1 MSKHSTT
8 PRTLSRRLAALL
20 AALAL
25 LAAMALPVYAET
37 LDGAAGTAQAEIEDT
52 ISDSTVTTENDSTTP
67 EGEEETEDS
76 TANADGNNASENEDT
91 KDNASS
97 STTGDSNTTADD
109 AANDTPQTLPA
120 DNIGTTA
127 GKTTMDDTL
136 DTTDGDAKQNI
147 VTRSADD
154 AETADDAS
162 IQPVDEATSNGITYP
177 IMVYF
182 AVPENFNDSWSVKF
196 NAKKGDDNN
205 SWVKIKP
212 MTLKSPEYQGRRVFG
227 VELTESEC
235 EKGAFG
241 EIQFQYYEANNWQAE
256 YKITTSTSV
265 ETIANK
271 LFDAKDRK
279 WVEGYKPF
287 DPTDH
292 TAFKEKTMAFKNA
305 AATDLTNV
313 VAHFYEKTNGT
324 LTEVEKQVLDT
335 VSVGATVTFQIPTT
349 ACSYVQFTA
358 GDKNISSLY
367 NFYGQKV
374 GTGEESF
381 LFDETN
387 CFCFVYAE
395 KASNWTSGK
404 DGRTIF
410 YDATFS
416 KLSLDTAN
424 AIPSIVGG
432 DVYYYLTGPDKE
444 ALSGKMTKQSDDLY
458 YIDGVADGY
467 DHIIFA
473 ARKTGNDGIKPD
485 KLAQSGE
492 STANL
497 EIPLADQYAFP
508 CFYADTGDDSTYN
521 SRGDNQR
528 GGYWAEVNTLRDA
541 ETGKS
546 TIDKKKDVVAINKEG
561 TFVAD
566 RATKY
571 ISTTLYDYY
580 TDYELN
586 GNSRTDYGVYEG
598 PSHRNWVTFREFD
611 QAISD
616 YYKSY
621 DEKEANG
628 NKILYPIYTG
638 HFQPSQWT
646 APFRDIAEK
655 LNLYGWQDTYKT
667 FISANNSAGDEDNSA
682 EGKYDFAFQGIVAN
696 ELSAQGD
703 LLMNGGTKT
712 DSGVTPAATTLVEP
726 HFNERFLSGANSKNA
741 KLGEVYHNV
750 SFPFTKK
757 QIFLDE
763 PGVDYWWYDS
773 SKTSLYLREDTSKK
787 QLYLGNDKNSGKNNS
802 GETANYVDGKSKN
815 LDSSGRAYGEDST
828 DVKTQ
833 YGFFPFNESLG
844 NQVGVASKY
853 NYGYGAK
860 LEIPFSITSDG
871 KVESS
876 TTDKNGKKE
885 RVPIR
890 YYFSGDDDVWVFID
904 GKLVLDIGGAHG
916 KVSGILDFSQTDN
929 QKNTVTAYVSQVK
942 CNKYVGLGYGP
953 NEKKYG
959 PNGENITP
967 KTEITYTINPNEN
980 DENDESKKNKT
991 PTAYYQKN
999 PVEID
1004 DLTTGTHTLTMYYM
1018 ERGMWESNMAVAFN
1032 FPDYNELQVKKEVDV
1047 NGVNDLFKNC
1057 FKDKRFFNFTI
1068 RNQATHYGTT
1078 DAKGDTVTTINL
1090 LEPTKSTSDKKDFT
1104 TTVPSTT
1111 DTGDEN
1117 RFKIV
1122 NSPPADLKVTDG
1134 TTLLN
1139 WFAELEDLTPSPGS
1153 NKNKRYGILRLDG
1166 DQTIDITGMSYLSF
1180 DVYVDSKAGDAALSN
1195 MYLELR
1201 DSKGKQKGCLGQTF
1215 IGGKD
1220 LYGQVEMH
1228 NRQWITVKLSL
1239 GDVKAEK
1246 DFDEKHVKELRFG
1259 CNYPRSIYLRN
1270 IVFSSKAVP
1279 QTVTGFTTKQEDIAD
1294 YGSAQGGKLMPAV
1307 NAQYTSDAEKGTM
1320 VVDKNGGFVL
1330 KAGETISFKD
1340 QFRRGS
1346 YLSINEQV
1354 DKNLFDT
1361 QWTIYE
1367 DGKAVN
1373 KTKAGTGNKLTL
1385 DGDPISLKDRPGTA
1399 PDDGRIEKEDAEG
1412 NTQENNHYNG
1422 TKPSKKDENNNTI
1435 VFRSYANPDAT
1446 DADGETQLKV
1456 VFVNTVKTGS
1466 LTIVKQKAQGSDDLQ
1481 KTYQFKVRFTN
1492 VGGHALEDKAI
1503 VQPYEV
1509 TVGVPYVIN
1518 NIPVG
1523 TRFTIEEVTP
1533 EDGSKLTKVSVTGG
1547 GSGTTVLSNNTVR
1560 GSIVAGVAGDKNQA
1574 VATFTNTK
1582 QELLDIT
1589 GEKVWLD
1596 ASGKPVT
1603 SNLPDIYVQLQ
1614 RRYESTKDPWQPVTY
1629 QDQKYLPVT
1638 NGYDGMKFSFL
1649 GLPAKDYDIESQ
1661 PPYEYRVVEGYLDD
1675 MGVFQA
1681 VEDKGTITIDE
1692 KVYGVTYEYTNPEP
1706 DAANTNNAKQTVT
1719 ITNRQQDPKFTL
1731 DITKADA
1738 ENTSNLLKDVEFT
1751 LEKLT
1756 KDGNGNTVADASFGT
1771 LKGKTN
1777 GQGKLMWKKDDNS
1790 EVEGFTELKAGTY
1803 RLTETKA
1810 AKDYNLLSAPILVTF
1825 DKDGTC
1831 TLNGSKIEVSTD
1843 DKPTEFTKNADSYT
1857 LKLTVLNRKTPAL
1870 PHTGADAPS
1879 LWLLIGLPLAVAGL
1893 LILVFRS
1900 NKKGGRT
1907 R

>member
-1 MSKHSTT
+1 MYKHSTT
-8 PRTLSRRLAALL
+8 HRTLSRRLAALL
-20 AALAL
+20 AAMAL
-25 LAAMALPVYAET
+25 LAALALPVYAEA
-37 LDGAAGTAQAEIEDT
+37 LNGAAQMQETVEMDNNGEPDNNGEADNNDETGSDVEEGNKSKTNEGTGKGADT
-52 ISDSTVTTENDSTTP
+52 D
-67 EGEEETEDS
+67 
-76 TANADGNNASENEDT
+76 SENT
-91 KDNASS
+91 NDNASPN
-97 STTGDSNTTADD
+97 TTGDSNTTADD
-109 AANDTPQTLPA
+109 AANDTPQTLPD
-120 DNIGTTA
+120 DNIDTTA
-127 GKTTMDDTL
+127 GKTTTNDTL
-136 DTTDGDAKQNI
+136 DTMDEDEDEDAKQDI

-154 AETADDAS
+154 AETAGDTS

-182 AVPENFNDSWSVKF
+182 AVPEDFNDSWWVRF
-196 NAKKGDDNN
+196 NAQKGTTN
-205 SWVKIKP
+205 SWVTKP
-212 MTLKSPEYQGRRVFG
+212 MTLKSPEYQERRVFG

-235 EKGAFG
+235 KEGTFG
-241 EIQFQYYEANNWQAE
+241 RIQFQFYEANTHKGE
-256 YKITTSTSV
+256 YETSPSTSV
-265 ETIANK
+265 ATIANK
-271 LFDAKDRK
+271 LYDAKEKK

-305 AATDLTNV
+305 AATDLKNV
-313 VAHFYEKTNGT
+313 VAHFYEKTDGT
-324 LTEVEKQVLDT
+324 LADAGTCDLDT
-335 VSVGATVTFQIPTT
+335 VTVGATVTFNIPAA

-358 GDKNISSLY
+358 DNKEISSLY
-367 NFYGQKV
+367 NFYGQEV
-374 GTGEESF
+374 GSGEESF

-387 CFCFVYAE
+387 CFCFVYTE
-395 KASNWTSGK
+395 KASNWTRGG

-432 DVYYYLTGPDKE
+432 DVYYYLTGPNE
-444 ALSGKMTKQSDDLY
+444 TALFGKMTKQSDDLY
-458 YIDGVADGY
+458 YIDGVDEGY

-473 ARKTGNDGIKPD
+473 ARKTGDNGIKPD
-485 KLAQSGE
+485 NLARSGE

-497 EIPLADQYAFP
+497 EIPSADQYAFP

-521 SRGDNQR
+521 YNEKNQR
-528 GGYWAEVNTLRDA
+528 DGYWAEVNTLRDA

-546 TIDKKKDVVAINKEG
+546 TSDNKKDVVAINKEG

-566 RATKY
+566 PATKY

-586 GNSRTDYGVYEG
+586 GNSRTDYIESEG

-616 YYKSY
+616 YYESY
-621 DEKEANG
+621 NSNAANV
-628 NKILYPIYTG
+628 NKIRYPIYTG
-638 HFQPSQWT
+638 HFQPSVDNWGT
-646 APFRDIAEK
+646 FFTEIGDK
-655 LNLYGWQDTYKT
+655 LNLYGFSSDTNSAAYKA
-667 FISANNSAGDEDNSA
+667 FRAANNSAGDEGDSA
-682 EGKYDFAFQGIVAN
+682 KDKYDFAFQGIVADT
-696 ELSAQGD
+696 LSEQGD
-703 LLMNGGTKT
+703 LLMNSGTKKA
-712 DSGVTPAATTLVEP
+712 PAATTLVEP
-726 HFNERFLSGANSKNA
+726 HFNESFLSGENSKNA

-757 QIFLDE
+757 QIFSDE

-787 QLYLGNDKNSGKNNS
+787 QLYLGNDKNNGSDNS
-802 GETANYVDGKSKN
+802 GETANYVDDKSKN
-815 LDSSGRAYGEDST
+815 LDSSGRAYGENNT
-828 DVKTQ
+828 DVKTR

-876 TTDKNGKKE
+876 TTENGEKK

-904 GKLVLDIGGAHG
+904 NKLVLDIGGAHG

-942 CNKYVGLGYGP
+942 KNKYVDKGYGLS
-953 NEKKYG
+953 E
-959 PNGENITP
+959 ENKDE
-967 KTEITYTINPNEN
+967 KTEITYTIQPNDNNINSEN
-980 DENDESKKNKT
+980 KD
-991 PTAYYQKN
+991 PTIYYQKN
-999 PVEID
+999 SVEIEN
-1004 DLTTGTHTLTMYYM
+1004 LTTGTHTLTMYYM
-1018 ERGMWESNMAVAFN
+1018 ERGMWESNMAIAFN
-1032 FPDYNELQVKKEVDV
+1032 FPDSNELQVQKIVDDRNV
-1047 NGVNDLFKNC
+1047 NELFTGC
-1057 FKDKRFFNFTI
+1057 FDNQRFFNFTI
-1068 RNQATHYGTT
+1068 RNKATHYGTT
-1078 DAKGDTVTTINL
+1078 NAKGDAVTTINL
-1090 LEPTKSTSDKKDFT
+1090 LEPDKSTSKQNDFT
-1104 TTVPSTT
+1104 TEATHAPGTS
-1111 DTGDEN
+1111 GEN
-1117 RFKIV
+1117 RFIKV
-1122 NSPPADLKVTDG
+1122 NRSPDNPDATAD

-1139 WFAELEDLTPSPGS
+1139 WYTQFEDLTPSPGS
-1153 NKNKRYGILRLDG
+1153 NKEKRYGILTLDKP
-1166 DQTIDITGMSYLSF
+1166 IDISGMSYLSF
-1180 DVYVDSKAGDAALSN
+1180 DVYVDSEEGDAALSN
-1195 MYLELR
+1195 MYLQLR
-1201 DSKGKQKGCLGQTF
+1201 DNEKRQKGCLGKTF

-1279 QTVTGFTTKQEDIAD
+1279 QTLTGFTTKQEDIAD
-1294 YGSAQGGKLMPAV
+1294 YGSAASGTLKPAV

-1330 KAGETISFKD
+1330 KNKEMVTFKD

-1373 KTKAGTGNKLTL
+1373 EIKAGTGNKLTL
-1385 DGDPISLKDRPGTA
+1385 DDMHPISLKDQTGTA
-1399 PDDGRIEKEDAEG
+1399 PDDGRIENVNAEDNAQNG
-1412 NTQENNHYNG
+1412 NSYKGE
-1422 TKPSKKDENNNTI
+1422 KPSTKNKDDNTI

-1466 LTIVKQKAQGSDDLQ
+1466 LTIVKQQAKGSDSLDG
-1481 KTYQFKVRFTN
+1481 TYYFKVRFTN
-1492 VGGHALEDKAI
+1492 VGGHALEDEAI
-1503 VQPYEV
+1503 EETYPVKVDEPC
-1509 TVGVPYVIN
+1509 VIK

-1523 TRFTIEEVTP
+1523 TRFTIKEVTP
-1533 EDGSKLTKVSVTGG
+1533 TDDGSKLTNASVTGG
-1547 GSGTTVLSNNTVR
+1547 GSGTMVLNDHTVR
-1560 GSIVAGVAGDKNQA
+1560 GSIVEGVAGRENQA

-1582 QELLDIT
+1582 QDLLDIT
-1589 GEKVWLD
+1589 GTKEWRNAD
-1596 ASGKPVT
+1596 DSPMTEHPAT
-1603 SNLPDIYVQLQ
+1603 IYVQLQ
-1614 RRYESTKDPWQPVTY
+1614 RRHVGDKLESSWTPVPYLNETY
-1629 QDQKYLPVT
+1629 TEVVQ
-1638 NGYDGMKFSFL
+1638 GHDGMNFSFL
-1649 GLPAKDYDIESQ
+1649 GLPAKDYDSGNQ
-1661 PPYEYRVVEGYLDD
+1661 TPYEYRVVEGSVDNE
-1675 MGVFQA
+1675 GVFHA
-1681 VEDKGTITIDE
+1681 VEEGKTIPIGE
-1692 KVYGVTYEYTNPEP
+1692 KVYSVTYVYTAPKP
-1706 DAANTNNAKQTVT
+1706 DAANNNNTKQTMT
-1719 ITNRQQDPKFTL
+1719 ITNTQQDPKFTL

-1738 ENTSNLLKDVEFT
+1738 EDGTTPLKDVEFT
-1751 LEKLT
+1751 LEKLDE
-1756 KDGNGNTVADASFGT
+1756 KNNVVEGSAKYGI
-1771 LKGKTN
+1771 TN
-1777 GQGKLMWKKDDNS
+1777 NLGKLMSKGEDGKPTDAS
-1790 EVEGFTELKAGTY
+1790 AFTGLEAGKY

-1810 AKDYNLLSAPILVTF
+1810 AENYNLLSAPIEVEFT
-1825 DKDGTC
+1825 KTGEC
-1831 TLNGSKIEVSTD
+1831 RLNGSKIEVWTQENPTD
-1843 DKPTEFTKNADSYT
+1843 FTKNENDSYT
-1857 LKLTVLNRKTPAL
+1857 LSLTVLNRKTPEL

-1893 LILVFRS
+1893 LILVFRY